1 MAAIMKINK
10 PITTCLLITLVMQIH
25 FAYPAFAG
33 SQGNQI
39 TEISGVARQGSRL
52 LFVSDDEPGCYF
64 ELKIEDAA
72 ASVIPIDPDKLKRIP
87 MKGCEA
93 VSDFESIV
101 VLADGRVAVLS
112 EDLHALYSQTSVGSK
127 TWGVLA
133 KFNQTVTEFGNRGL
147 EGAATLALPNS
158 ASRIAVVWEG
168 GYPALTS
175 LPEQIQNALGHG
187 PLQPILI
194 VADVP
199 RNASELFIN
208 DSASY
213 RVLQTP
219 KIKDAGNSN
228 VAPIIVDSELPKSA
242 EPSPQTA
249 PPFAQRYRAP
259 DLVWHIWSEGK
270 DVDTGLIVILSSEN
284 APLRGSGAKR
294 EYKYKDFQRYD
305 LQGKPV
311 GNSIEINALVKPLFE
326 SVSQMQTAK
335 WSSRMREQFKKVK
348 ALLDEK
354 NWENVN
360 WEGLDWFV
368 RGQSLV
374 LVYDSEP
381 SDPPFAVVIAIPDN
395 WK

>member
-1 MAAIMKINK
+1 MATIMKIYAPK
-10 PITTCLLITLVMQIH
+10 ATLLLIAIMLRLQFAVPVQADNSGKQIK
-25 FAYPAFAG
+25 
-33 SQGNQI
+33 
-39 TEISGVARQGSRL
+39 EISGVARYGGRL

-72 ASVIPIDPDKLKRIP
+72 AAVIPIDPDKLKRIT

-93 VSDFESIV
+93 ARDFESIT

-112 EDLHALYSQTSVGSK
+112 EDLHALYSTTTVGGK
-127 TWGVLA
+127 DWGVLA
-133 KFNQTVTEFGNRGL
+133 QFNQTVTEFGNRGL
-147 EGAATLALPNS
+147 EGAAALALPS
-158 ASRIAVVWEG
+158 GASRIAVVWEG
-168 GYPALTS
+168 GYPAVTS
-175 LPEQIQNALGHG
+175 LPEQIQNALGHS
-187 PLQPILI
+187 PLQPILVI
-194 VADVP
+194 ADVP
-199 RNASELFIN
+199 RNANNLFVN

-219 KIKDAGNSN
+219 KTKEVEAVSS
-228 VAPIIVDSELPKSA
+228 APILLDSELPKSM
-242 EPSPQTA
+242 EPAPQTA

-259 DLVWHIWSEGK
+259 DLVWHIWSDDK
-270 DVDTGLIVILSSEN
+270 ATDTGLIVLLSSEN
-284 APLRGSGAKR
+284 APLRGSGARR
-294 EYKYKDFQRYD
+294 EYKYKNLQRYD
-305 LQGKPV
+305 LQGKLV

-326 SVSQMQTAK
+326 SVPPAQMAK
-335 WSSRMREQFKKVK
+335 WSIRMREQFNSVR
-348 ALLDEK
+348 ALLEEN

-381 SDPPFAVVIAIPDN
+381 ADPPFAVVIAIPDN